1 MKLKKLELF
10 YEERVKGIIL
20 RARARWYEHGERS
33 SKYFLNLE
41 KRNHVKKHIRK
52 LTVNNS
58 LTTDPCTI
66 LSAEQKRFYKDLYK
80 SRSKDAEKDG
90 AIDDFPSKLRIP
102 KLSENQKQQCEGRI
116 TVQECEAILK
126 RFQEINLLAT
136 MAFPMNFITKY
147 WTLISKPFLE
157 CINESFEKGEMSNT
171 QKQAVITLIEKK
183 GKDRCF
189 IENWR
194 PISLLNVDAKIMSK
208 VIATRIK
215 NVLPNIIHHNQSGY
229 VKDRYIGETV
239 RSIYDVMDFTD
250 RENISGPLIFINFQK
265 AFDSLEW
272 DFFFKCLQCFN
283 FGQDFIHWVKVFYQ
297 NIRSCVINNCTFSD
311 YFNLERGVR
320 QGDPLSPYLF
330 ILAVETLA
338 ISIRSN
344 VLIKGITIGNEE
356 TKLLQ
361 YADDTTAVLSDT
373 NSAQAVF
380 DSLDVF
386 EYLSGLKVNHSKTE
400 GLWIGSLKYNDIKP
414 FGMKWPDE
422 PIKAL
427 GAFFTYDQNLIYE
440 KNFKD
445 KVFKIKKLINFWSS
459 RSLPLRKSDGY

>member
-136 MAFPMNFITKY
+136 MAFPMNFITKC

-283 FGQDFIHWVKVFYQ
+283 FGQDFIHWVKVF
-297 NIRSCVINNCTFSD
+297 
-311 YFNLERGVR
+311 
-320 QGDPLSPYLF
+320 LSKY
-330 ILAVETLA
+330 
-338 ISIRSN
+338 S
-344 VLIKGITIGNEE
+344 
-356 TKLLQ
+356 KLR
-361 YADDTTAVLSDT
+361 
-373 NSAQAVF
+373 N
-380 DSLDVF
+380 
-386 EYLSGLKVNHSKTE
+386 K
-400 GLWIGSLKYNDIKP
+400 
-414 FGMKWPDE
+414 
-422 PIKAL
+422 
-427 GAFFTYDQNLIYE
+427 
-440 KNFKD
+440 
-445 KVFKIKKLINFWSS
+445 
-459 RSLPLRKSDGY
+459 